1 MAHDLTREDLKRN
14 ELGEALEASVHY
26 AEGHLRTILGIVGG
40 LAAVAVVVWGVW
52 AWRSSRVEAAN
63 ELLGE
68 ALRVDGAEVV
78 ATGAKPEDPVAPTF
92 ASEAARDARA
102 RELFERL
109 ATSSGSAGAGAAARL
124 WLAERAY
131 ASGDRAEARRRW
143 LEVAAPGEGQMAA
156 AARLAL
162 ARLDREEGKGEALA
176 ATLRQELDAGT
187 GPLPAD
193 VLLAELARTF
203 EALGKPSDAAAT
215 WKRLVDQHPES
226 AYADLA
232 RQQMAAAG
240 APDV

>member
-40 LAAVAVVVWGVW
+40 LAAMAIVVWGVW
-52 AWRSSRVEAAN
+52 YWRSSRVESAN
-63 ELLGE
+63 ELLGD
-68 ALRVDGAEVV
+68 ALRVSGGEVV
-78 ATGAKPEDPVAPTF
+78 ASGAKPDDPLAPTF
-92 ASEAARDARA
+92 ASEAERDGRA

-109 ATSSGSAGAGAAARL
+109 AASSGPTGAGAAARL
-124 WLAERAY
+124 WLAERAF
-131 ASGDRAEARRRW
+131 AAGDRAGARRRW
-143 LEVAAPGEGQMAA
+143 QEVAEPATGELAA

-176 ATLRQELDAGT
+176 VSLRQELDSGT
-187 GPLPAD
+187 GALPAD
-193 VLLAELARTF
+193 VLLAELARTY
-203 EALGKPSDAAAT
+203 ETLGKAGDAAAA

-232 RQQMAAAG
+232 RQQLAASG
-240 APDV
+240 APGV